1 MAYRVPRRF
10 ILPADD
16 PPPYGFFALSL
27 LGHGLFLFAMLGL
40 SAYIGSQIDRSK
52 VYIVNL
58 VPAPPSAEQARGA
71 QTTSK
76 PAPERAARPPEPAPK
91 AEPAPKK
98 VEQREPPKPEKAQAP
113 PPPAPARE
121 TPPPRPERPPERLAD
136 RLPPPPPPRI
146 TPGTE
151 VARAVPPRP
160 EELALPRRAE
170 KEAPVLDPT
179 VGRERLRETPL
190 PPRPP
195 APAVVSAP
203 PPPPLRPAESAPRVV
218 TPPATA
224 PAPSSPAPPAAVA
237 AARPGLE
244 PAPLGRPGTG
254 PTSTGSLSLDVSDFP
269 FTYYLRQIQSK
280 ISERW
285 SPPRAAAAGGER
297 AVIMFEIGR
306 DGQIKEPKLERES
319 GNTLYDQS
327 ALRAVVDASPFPP
340 LPSEFRAPSLR
351 IHFGFEF
358 RPDQG

>member
-27 LGHGLFLFAMLGL
+27 LGHGLFLFAMLVV
-40 SAYIGSQIDRSK
+40 SAYVGAQLDRSK

-58 VPAPPSAEQARGA
+58 VPAPPSPETASPRGA
-71 QTTSK
+71 AQTAPR
-76 PAPERAARPPEPAPK
+76 PAPERAVKPPEPAP
-91 AEPAPKK
+91 PKK
-98 VEQREPPKPEKAQAP
+98 VEEREPPKPPKVQAP
-113 PPPAPARE
+113 PPRE
-121 TPPPRPERPPERLAD
+121 TPPPRPERPPERAAD
-136 RLPPPPPPRI
+136 RLPPPPPPRP
-146 TPGTE
+146 TPATE

-160 EELALPRRAE
+160 EEFALPRRAE
-170 KEAPVLDPT
+170 KEAPALETSVA
-179 VGRERLRETPL
+179 RERLRETPPL

-195 APAVVSAP
+195 APVTVAP
-203 PPPPLRPAESAPRVV
+203 PPPPARPPEPPRAV
-218 TPPATA
+218 
-224 PAPSSPAPPAAVA
+224 APPAATPAAPPVATA
-237 AARPGLE
+237 AARPGLD
-244 PAPLGRPGTG
+244 PVPLGRPGPG
-254 PTSTGSLSLDVSDFP
+254 ATSTGSLTLDVSDFP

-297 AVIMFEIGR
+297 AVVMFEIGR

-319 GNTLYDQS
+319 GNAVYDQS

-340 LPSEFRAPSLR
+340 LPPEFKAPSLR